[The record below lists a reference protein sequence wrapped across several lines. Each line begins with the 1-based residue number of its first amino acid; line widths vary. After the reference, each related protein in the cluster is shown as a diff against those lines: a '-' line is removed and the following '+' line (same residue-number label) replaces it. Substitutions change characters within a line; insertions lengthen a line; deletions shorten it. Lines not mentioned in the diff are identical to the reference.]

1 MTTRPHTAGFSLI
14 ELLMVVLLV
23 SVLATIALPNYRSY
37 VLRANRTE
45 ARAALLGLAT
55 AQERFYLQCHGYGAS
70 LGASTTCSPMTLAFP
85 ASSER
90 GYYSVS
96 VTQASTT
103 GWSAVASAAVA
114 KPQYADTQCRTFRL
128 TSTGAKS
135 STDTTGAE
143 SGAECWNR

>member
-1 MTTRPHTAGFSLI
+1 MTTPRLVEGFTLV
-14 ELLMVVLLV
+14 ELLMTVLLV
-23 SVLATIALPNYRSY
+23 SVLAAIALPNYRSY

-70 LGASTTCSPMTLAFP
+70 LGATTTCSPLTLAFP

-90 GYYSVS
+90 GYYSLT
-96 VTQASTT
+96 VTEASPT
-103 GWSAVASAAVA
+103 GWSATASAAA
-114 KPQYADTQCRTFRL
+114 TKPQYADTRCRMFRL

-135 STDTTGAE
+135 STDAAGAD

>member
-1 MTTRPHTAGFSLI
+1 MTTRPCIAGFSLI
-14 ELLMVVLLV
+14 ELLMTVLLV

-85 ASSER
+85 TSSER

-103 GWSAVASAAVA
+103 GWAATASAVVA
-114 KPQYADTQCRTFRL
+114 KPQYVDTQCRTFRL
-128 TSTGAKS
+128 TSTGAKNS
-135 STDTTGAE
+135 ADATGAE
-143 SGAECWNR
+143 SSAECWNR